1 MDWTRLYFDSPPGP
15 PSEPP
20 GQTQGGG
27 RKPPP
32 EKPAKPASD
41 GEETEGDE

>member
-1 MDWTRLYFDSPPGP
+1 MNWTRLYFDSPPGP

-27 RKPPP
+27 REP
-32 EKPAKPASD
+32 EKPTKPPKD
-41 GEETEGDE
+41 EEDAEGDE